1 MQHCIAVAN
10 QKGGVGK
17 TTTVVNLAASL
28 AARGQRVLVVDL
40 DPQGNT
46 TTACGIDKHGLQ
58 LSVYHLLIGRAT
70 VAQVL
75 QTAEK
80 GGFAVLPANRHL
92 AGAELELVELE
103 QRELRLRQ
111 ALQPIAADYDFI
123 LLDCPPAL
131 NLLTLNG
138 LTTAERVLIPMQ
150 CEYYALE
157 GLTDLLNTLKKLRAA
172 LNPRI
177 ELLGLLRTLF
187 DARSTLSKQVVAELQ
202 QHFPDQ
208 VLETAIP
215 RNVRLAEAPSYGMP
229 VLAYDKSARGTKAYL
244 ALADEILA
252 YYGKTQAKA

>member
-46 TTACGIDKHGLQ
+46 TTACGIDKHGLR

-80 GGFAVLPANRHL
+80 CGFAVLPANRHL

-123 LLDCPPAL
+123 MLDCPPAL

-252 YYGKTQAKA
+252 YYGKAQAKP